1 MSTTGAV
8 VSSIWAKASGRYATI
23 VIGLWLLT
31 AAVSLVWT
39 PYSLL
44 DTDGFNAW
52 ASPSAA
58 HPLGTDGTGAD
69 VLSWLMAGS
78 RTNLMIA
85 VLTVWSLVIFARQ
98 AHSMRTRPYK
108 SYLYFIWILFFSAL
122 PLIPPGRSV
131 GELMLLAVPLAVIIP
146 TCFNRRES
154 TWLGIAYLL
163 LLVSMIAYNL
173 FPVSL

>member
-78 RTNLMIA
+78 RTKD
-85 VLTVWSLVIFARQ
+85 R
-98 AHSMRTRPYK
+98 K
-108 SYLYFIWILFFSAL
+108 S
-122 PLIPPGRSV
+122 V
-131 GELMLLAVPLAVIIP
+131 V
-146 TCFNRRES
+146 
-154 TWLGIAYLL
+154 
-163 LLVSMIAYNL
+163 
-173 FPVSL
+173 